1 MLSHVCHARPFATL
15 WTMAHQAP
23 LSVGFSRQEY
33 WSELPYPPPGDLP
46 DPIAI
51 WEAQVAE
58 DCVKEKEKRTGD
70 KNNPMLFSNVK
81 SIDGEK

>member
-1 MLSHVCHARPFATL
+1 MKLDDDIINTQRHESFAKKNK
-15 WTMAHQAP
+15 
-23 LSVGFSRQEY
+23 
-33 WSELPYPPPGDLP
+33 
-46 DPIAI
+46 
-51 WEAQVAE
+51 